1 MSFLWSAFAAALST
15 RTPLNFFAAVFFLPG
30 RFRAMNSP
38 EFLSRFVQ
46 ALAPPKLLF
55 VCDRFFTAPLRALSP
70 AGLLTA
76 IFPSAAD
83 FLGNNA
89 ENLTKFPARSV
100 GLPVEIRETAAGVQ
114 AA

>member
-1 MSFLWSAFAAALST
+1 
-15 RTPLNFFAAVFFLPG
+15 
-30 RFRAMNSP
+30 MNSP

-46 ALAPPKLLF
+46 ALAPPKVLF

-70 AGLLTA
+70 AGLLTP
-76 IFPSAAD
+76 FSSRFAAD

-89 ENLTKFPARSV
+89 ENLTKFPVLSV
-100 GLPVEIRETAAGVQ
+100 GLPVEIGETAADVQ